1 MVRQVHRRFSRVTV
15 RARRTCCAPVVAT
28 LMLGALLATGALSV
42 LLLPFVAAESDF
54 RVTRRFPGAT
64 DDDVFGS
71 YGFAQRY
78 SIFHELRTRHPSAE
92 LILLGEAPASS
103 GNLRMN
109 LVAYG
114 GAGLVCD
121 AGEHKGA
128 EVNSDEAKS
137 LIDGLELSEGLEWW
151 NGGDPRAEVMHR
163 IIATQDSTRLLV
175 LSTAHSVDIVG
186 LDLLD
191 DLGALRCD
199 YRG

>member
-1 MVRQVHRRFSRVTV
+1 M
-15 RARRTCCAPVVAT
+15 
-28 LMLGALLATGALSV
+28 
-42 LLLPFVAAESDF
+42 
-54 RVTRRFPGAT
+54 
-64 DDDVFGS
+64 
-71 YGFAQRY
+71 
-78 SIFHELRTRHPSAE
+78 
-92 LILLGEAPASS
+92 
-103 GNLRMN
+103 
-109 LVAYG
+109 
-114 GAGLVCD
+114 CD

-137 LIDGLELSEGLEWW
+137 LIDGLELSEGLESW